1 MYTDAMT
8 IALIVVLG
16 GIVAVLFFLVM
27 IARLSTEEEKRAP
40 RKRDEGILREVLTG
54 FVVGIALPAIVFLSF
69 FLFFAG

>member
-1 MYTDAMT
+1 MT

-54 FVVGIALPAIVFLSF
+54 FVVGITLPAIVFLSF